1 MHGAACKKPPRKHDG
16 DNERLRPLFRL
27 VRRMR
32 HRHPMKKG
40 FYTIIAAQFV
50 SSLADNA
57 LLIAAIAQLTVIA
70 SAAWVT
76 PLLQI
81 FFTASYVVLAPFV
94 GAFADALQKRH
105 VMFLSNAL
113 KSGGCLL
120 MVAGVHPMIAYGV
133 VGFGAAAYSPAKY
146 GILTE
151 LLPAEKLVAANAW
164 LESATVLSTIVGTML
179 GGALVSTYADHFVA
193 HHAMPLIRS
202 SADLAMLA
210 VMLTYALAAL
220 INVGIPDTGAR
231 YANRLKEPSKLV
243 ADFVHCFNVLWADK
257 LAQIALWV
265 TTLMWGAAVTLQLLV
280 LKWADANLGLS
291 LSKAAVMQG
300 VAGLGIALGAVA
312 AAAWVSLRA
321 SLRVLPVGVLCG
333 AVAVAMAFYHKG
345 LFPAGNGVRL
355 GTFVLPFYL
364 LFAYPLMVL
373 LGALAG
379 FFIVPMNA
387 LLQHRGATLLS
398 AGHSIAVQ
406 NFNQNLAVL
415 LMLGAYALLLT
426 SKVPVQWIIVVFG
439 TFVAAMI
446 ALAMRRSAANARAAD
461 LGALVDE

>member
-1 MHGAACKKPPRKHDG
+1 
-16 DNERLRPLFRL
+16 
-27 VRRMR
+27 
-32 HRHPMKKG
+32 MKKG

-57 LLIAAIAQLTVIA
+57 LLIAAIALL
-70 SAAWVT
+70 SAIRSPGWIT

-81 FFTASYVVLAPFV
+81 FFTISYVVLAPFA

-105 VMFLSNAL
+105 VMFASNAL
-113 KSGGCLL
+113 KAGGCLL
-120 MVAGVHPMIAYGV
+120 MIAGVHPVVAYGV
-133 VGFGAAAYSPAKY
+133 VGLGAAAYSPAKY

-164 LESATVLSTIVGTML
+164 LESATVLSTIAGTML
-179 GGALVSTYADHFVA
+179 GGALISRYAQRVVA
-193 HHAMPLIRS
+193 RAHAPLIHS
-202 SADLAMLA
+202 AADLAMLA
-210 VMLTYALAAL
+210 VMLTYAAAAA
-220 INVGIPDTGAR
+220 INIGIPDTGAR
-231 YANRLKEPSKLV
+231 YPNRLKEPRALV
-243 ADFVHCFNVLWADK
+243 GDFVHGFNVLWADR

-280 LKWADANLGLS
+280 LRWADANLGLS

-300 VAGLGIALGAVA
+300 VTGLGVALGALA
-312 AAAWVSLRA
+312 AAARVPLA
-321 SLRVLPVGVLCG
+321 GSLRVLPVGVASGL
-333 AVAVAMAFYHKG
+333 AAVAMAFYQKG
-345 LFPAGNGVRL
+345 LFPPGAALRVGA
-355 GTFVLPFYL
+355 FSLPCYL

-406 NFNQNLAVL
+406 NFSQNIAVL
-415 LMLGAYALLLT
+415 LMLGTYALLLGA
-426 SKVPVQWIIVVFG
+426 KLPVAWIIVLFG
-439 TFVAAMI
+439 LFVSAMI
-446 ALAMRRSAANARAAD
+446 GLAMRRNAANARALD
-461 LGALVDE
+461 LRATIDE

>member
-1 MHGAACKKPPRKHDG
+1 
-16 DNERLRPLFRL
+16 
-27 VRRMR
+27 
-32 HRHPMKKG
+32 MKKG

-50 SSLADNA
+50 SSLGDNA
-57 LLIAAIAQLTVIA
+57 LLIAAIALLTEIH

-81 FFTASYVVLAPFV
+81 FFTISYVLLAPFV

-105 VMFLSNAL
+105 VMFISNAL
-113 KSGGCLL
+113 KAGGCL
-120 MVAGVHPMIAYGV
+120 MMIGGVHPMIAYGV

-151 LLPAEKLVAANAW
+151 LLPAERLVAANAW

-179 GGALVSTYADHFVA
+179 GGALISSYAARFVQHA
-193 HHAMPLIRS
+193 HPPLIH
-202 SADLAMLA
+202 SAGDLAMLA
-210 VMLTYALAAL
+210 VMVTYAVAAAL
-220 INVGIPDTGAR
+220 NVGIPDTGAR
-231 YANRLKEPSKLV
+231 YPNRLAEPGQLV
-243 ADFVHCFNVLWADK
+243 GEFVRCFNVLWSDR

-265 TTLMWGAAVTLQLLV
+265 TTLMWGGAVTLQLLV

-300 VAGLGIALGAVA
+300 VAGFGIAIGAAA
-312 AAAWVSLRA
+312 AAAWIPLRA
-321 SLRVLPVGVLCG
+321 SLKVLPVGLITG
-333 AVAVAMAFYHKG
+333 AVAVAMAFYSKG
-345 LFPAGNGVRL
+345 LFPPGSGLRV
-355 GTFVLPFYL
+355 GQ
-364 LFAYPLMVL
+364 LFAPAYIILAYPLMIL
-373 LGALAG
+373 LGALSG

-387 LLQHRGATLLS
+387 ILQHRGATLLT

-426 SKVPVQWIIVVFG
+426 AKMPVQWIIAVFG
-439 TFVAAMI
+439 LFITGMMW
-446 ALAMRRSAANARAAD
+446 LAKRRSAANAHKVD
-461 LGALVDE
+461 MHALIEE